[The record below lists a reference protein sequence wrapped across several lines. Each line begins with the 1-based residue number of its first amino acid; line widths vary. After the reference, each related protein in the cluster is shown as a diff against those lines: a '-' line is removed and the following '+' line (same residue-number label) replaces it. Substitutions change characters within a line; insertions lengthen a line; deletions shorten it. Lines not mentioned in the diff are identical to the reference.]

1 MIIIP
6 AALFF
11 TGEKEVAVN
20 TTIAVD
26 VETPV
31 KSHHPHRLLFLLIIA
46 GRM

>member
-1 MIIIP
+1 MLVP
-6 AALFF
+6 ATLFL

-20 TTIAVD
+20 AAIAVD